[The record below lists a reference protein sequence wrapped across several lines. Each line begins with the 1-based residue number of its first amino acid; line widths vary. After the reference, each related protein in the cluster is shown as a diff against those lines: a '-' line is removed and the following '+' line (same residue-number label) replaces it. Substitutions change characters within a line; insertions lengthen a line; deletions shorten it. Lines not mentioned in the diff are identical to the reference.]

1 MTVFDKQFARFSK
14 LESPPISNGMVWTP
28 PLRLKPCPSPSS
40 LFATAQGL
48 GMDDSLEEELQ
59 CLIESGV
66 SSWDLTGVMEAGN
79 C

>member
-1 MTVFDKQFARFSK
+1 MEWSGPPPPPQALSFS
-14 LESPPISNGMVWTP
+14 L
-28 PLRLKPCPSPSS
+28 L

-48 GMDDSLEEELQ
+48 SMDDSLEEELQ

-66 SSWDLTGVMEAGN
+66 SSWDLTGVMEAVN